1 MTYLKS
7 LVARHVPANNSPTT
21 PHDLHIHHAGSPG
34 SDDGYSDVASN
45 GSLTD
50 VAGSPSSSRPN
61 SPPHHHHHHHSA
73 SESALLAA
81 FQTDQEQKIAIIAR
95 CFSHFTHTWITKGF
109 KKWQEFIQLKIWN
122 NLTKKAKNI
131 CRGTR
136 TLRDLSKI
144 NRKAVT
150 EWVDTICAGPNG
162 IFQKLSKE
170 EKRELVDGSAYHEVS
185 EGQPLFYQGDRGK
198 HYWIVLTGE
207 IRITVFESNQQAIRK
222 SMLYKRRQSWVKK
235 KPDATTD
242 NDSFGDFDFGTTVWK
257 AGPGIGFGQ
266 IALLTKSPIRSG
278 SCIANAPNT
287 ALLAI
292 PKKLYNQYLAHL
304 HEAER
309 NLDTRVAFFKSLPLF
324 KHWSHARLMRT

>member
-21 PHDLHIHHAGSPG
+21 PHDLHTHHAGSPG

-73 SESALLAA
+73 NESALLTA
-81 FQTDQEQKIAIIAR
+81 FQTDQEQKIAIVAR
-95 CFSHFTHTWITKGF
+95 GLSHFKHGFLTKGF

-131 CRGTR
+131 CRGTK

-150 EWVDTICAGPNG
+150 EWVDTICSQ

-170 EKRELVDGSAYHEVS
+170 ERREVLEGGAYHEVA

-242 NDSFGDFDFGTTVWK
+242 NDSFGDFEFGTTVWK
-257 AGPGIGFGQ
+257 AGAGMGFGQ